1 MTTNIAVAAQI
12 ARPTIPFVLKSVLP
26 AETESRLDRI
36 CCGAPVA
43 EVYRD
48 ESREDSPAQENDVM
62 AEKSPDTL
70 MMEDEGLEAIQRA
83 VERLPEAFRDIIAL
97 LSEGKRPQEIA
108 EILGCS
114 PNAATIRCCR
124 ARKALREL
132 LKGNLQE
139 SGRQ

>member
-48 ESREDSPAQENDVM
+48 ESRPWLDLVDNDNIYKVI
-62 AEKSPDTL
+62 AA
-70 MMEDEGLEAIQRA
+70 DEFQAYVRLISAIA
-83 VERLPEAFRDIIAL
+83 
-97 LSEGKRPQEIA
+97 
-108 EILGCS
+108 
-114 PNAATIRCCR
+114 
-124 ARKALREL
+124 
-132 LKGNLQE
+132 
-139 SGRQ
+139 

>member
-48 ESREDSPAQENDVM
+48 ESRPWWDFVDD
-62 AEKSPDTL
+62 EKVYETIDTDQFQAYVRL
-70 MMEDEGLEAIQRA
+70 ISAIA
-83 VERLPEAFRDIIAL
+83 
-97 LSEGKRPQEIA
+97 
-108 EILGCS
+108 
-114 PNAATIRCCR
+114 
-124 ARKALREL
+124 
-132 LKGNLQE
+132 
-139 SGRQ
+139 

>member
-48 ESREDSPAQENDVM
+48 ESRPWWDLVDNDNIYKVI
-62 AEKSPDTL
+62 ASDKFQAYVRLIS
-70 MMEDEGLEAIQRA
+70 AIA
-83 VERLPEAFRDIIAL
+83 
-97 LSEGKRPQEIA
+97 
-108 EILGCS
+108 
-114 PNAATIRCCR
+114 
-124 ARKALREL
+124 
-132 LKGNLQE
+132 
-139 SGRQ
+139 